1 MDTSFS
7 LSQCKEAI
15 RQKAVDA
22 GFTAVGFAEATTVDT
37 EAVRHYD
44 HWLAEGRHGSM
55 GYMANHRD
63 LRRDPRTLLDGART
77 VICLA
82 MNYFPTRMQSPQAP
96 QFAYYAYGRDYHDVV
111 RQRLTEIAEFI
122 RSQYGGEC
130 RCCVD
135 TAPLRER
142 YWAQRAGIGFVGR
155 NNQLIVPRHG
165 SYFFL
170 GEILT
175 TIALPPDNPLS
186 IGCGTC
192 RRCVDACPVG
202 AINTDGRC
210 LDARLCISCMT
221 IEHRGDLPDEV
232 ASRLGNRVY
241 GCDECQKAC
250 PHNRFATPTTIEE
263 FAPSDEFLSL
273 TTERLSQITEED
285 YRHIFRRS
293 AVKRAKYAGLMRNVE
308 ILIKNRE

>member
-7 LSQCKEAI
+7 PFQCKDAI
-15 RQKAVDA
+15 RRKAIDS
-22 GFTAVGFAEATTVDT
+22 GFTAVGFAEAAAVGD
-37 EAVRHYD
+37 EADLRYD
-44 HWLAEGRHGSM
+44 KWLDDGRHGPM

-63 LRRDPRTLLDGART
+63 LRRDPRSLLDGARS

-82 MNYFPTRMQSPQAP
+82 MNYYPVRLQSPQAP

-111 RQRLTEIAEFI
+111 RQRLAGVAEFI

-155 NNQLIVPRHG
+155 NNQLIIPGRG

-175 TIALPPDNPLS
+175 TVALPPDKPLAAV
-186 IGCGTC
+186 CGDC

-202 AINTDGRC
+202 ALNASGRC

-221 IEHRGDLPDEV
+221 IEHRGDLPDNV
-232 ASRLGNRVY
+232 AQRLGNRVY

-250 PHNRFATPTTIEE
+250 PHNRFASPTAIEE
-263 FAPSDEFLSL
+263 FTPSDEFLEL
-273 TTERLSQITEED
+273 TAEKLAQMTEDDFR
-285 YRHIFRRS
+285 RIFRRS
-293 AVKRAKYAGLMRNVE
+293 AVKRAKYAGLMRNIE
-308 ILIKNRE
+308 ALEKFRK